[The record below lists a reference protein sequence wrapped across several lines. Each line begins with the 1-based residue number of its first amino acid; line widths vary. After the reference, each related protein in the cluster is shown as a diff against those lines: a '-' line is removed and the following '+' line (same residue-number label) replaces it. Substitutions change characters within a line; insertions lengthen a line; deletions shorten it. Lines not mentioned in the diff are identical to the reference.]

1 MRSAANQEYGDIAPK
16 KNRSTDTTARYQV
29 LPPERW
35 LGYAPRKRQVP
46 YDERRRAL
54 NEARDRVRLLRFV
67 ADSGHRFPLGM
78 RTW

>member
-1 MRSAANQEYGDIAPK
+1 
-16 KNRSTDTTARYQV
+16 V

>member
-35 LGYAPRKRQVP
+35 LGCAPRKRQVP